1 MIFKLKD
8 RQPIFEGSNHYI
20 APGANIVG
28 DVVLKDSASVWF
40 NAVIRA
46 DNDRIEIGRQSN
58 VQDGAVLHTDT
69 GIPLIVGDGVTIG
82 HRVMLHGC
90 TIGDQS
96 LIGMGAIVLNG
107 AQIGRN
113 CLIGAGALI
122 TECKI
127 IPDNSLV
134 VGAPGKVVRSL
145 TEAEIEGLLAS
156 ATGYQTNMRRFAK
169 GLKATSE
176 A

>member
-90 TIGDQS
+90 TIGANS
-96 LIGMGAIVLNG
+96 LVGIGSTILNHAVIGENSIVGANS
-107 AQIGRN
+107 
-113 CLIGAGALI
+113 LI
-122 TECKI
+122 TEGKSF
-127 IPDNSLV
+127 PPGSLLM
-134 VGAPGKVVRSL
+134 GSP
-145 TEAEIEGLLAS
+145 
-156 ATGYQTNMRRFAK
+156 AK
-169 GLKATSE
+169 FIRPLSE
-176 A
+176 DEKS

>member
-90 TIGDQS
+90 TIGANS
-96 LIGMGAIVLNG
+96 LVGIGSTILNHAVIGENSIVGANS
-107 AQIGRN
+107 
-113 CLIGAGALI
+113 LI
-122 TECKI
+122 TEGKSF
-127 IPDNSLV
+127 PPGSLLM
-134 VGAPGKVVRSL
+134 GSPAKFIRPLSEDEKSM
-145 TEAEIEGLLAS
+145 IS
-156 ATGYQTNMRRFAK
+156 ATRNSYVKKSRLYARQ
-169 GLKATSE
+169 LSPIE
-176 A
+176 

>member
-1 MIFKLKD
+1 VIFKLED

-28 DVVLKDSASVWF
+28 DVVLKDRASVWF

-46 DNDRIEIGRQSN
+46 DNDRIEIGRESN

-90 TIGDQS
+90 TIGANS
-96 LIGMGAIVLNG
+96 LIG
-107 AQIGRN
+107 IGS
-113 CLIGAGALI
+113 
-122 TECKI
+122 T
-127 IPDNSLV
+127 
-134 VGAPGKVVRSL
+134 
-145 TEAEIEGLLAS
+145 
-156 ATGYQTNMRRFAK
+156 F
-169 GLKATSE
+169 
-176 A
+176 

>member
-1 MIFKLKD
+1 MIFKLED

-28 DVVLKDSASVWF
+28 DVILKDRASVWF

-46 DNDRIEIGRQSN
+46 DNDRIEIGRESN

-90 TIGDQS
+90 TIGANS
-96 LIGMGAIVLNG
+96 LIGIGSTILNHAVIGENSIVGANS
-107 AQIGRN
+107 
-113 CLIGAGALI
+113 LI
-122 TECKI
+122 TEGKSFPPGSLLMGSPAKFI
-127 IPDNSLV
+127 RPLSEDEKSMIGAAGNSYVEKSRLY
-134 VGAPGKVVRSL
+134 ARQLSP
-145 TEAEIEGLLAS
+145 IE
-156 ATGYQTNMRRFAK
+156 
-169 GLKATSE
+169 
-176 A
+176 